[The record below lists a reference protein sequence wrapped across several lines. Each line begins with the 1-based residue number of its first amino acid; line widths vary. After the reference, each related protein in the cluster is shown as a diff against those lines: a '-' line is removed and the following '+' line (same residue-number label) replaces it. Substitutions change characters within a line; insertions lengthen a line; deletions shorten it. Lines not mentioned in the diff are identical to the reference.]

1 MSRTKEQNENLLKLA
16 NHLESLPEDYEH
28 FGMQNFF
35 IVESDENLG
44 HFPDVVKNSEA
55 LSHCGTVACAVG
67 HGPFIGIEPLEGE
80 YWTAYSERVFTR
92 DLGEWDWC
100 FGSNWVFLDNTAQGA
115 AKRIK
120 VLLNKG
126 LPDLYIDCETPV
138 YSDVAYSESKMY
150 KATIRA
156 YNHILSTLGATS

>member
-1 MSRTKEQNENLLKLA
+1 MTNLSDRTKQQNENLLKLA

-80 YWTAYSERVFTR
+80 YWTTYSERVFIKNVR
-92 DLGEWDWC
+92 EWEWCFSGEWRK
-100 FGSNWVFLDNTAQGA
+100 LDNTPHGA
-115 AKRIK
+115 AKRIQ
-120 VLLNKG
+120 VLLRKG
-126 LPDLYIDCETPV
+126 LPDFEV
-138 YSDVAYSESKMY
+138 YTDSLEQY
-150 KATIRA
+150 KA
-156 YNHILSTLGATS
+156 ILANA